1 MPFAELDTGVR
12 LHYRDLGEGKPLV
25 FFPIME
31 AWNYQV
37 LDLADRNRCVLVDLR
52 GSGDSDKPF
61 SDYTLE
67 EYCADLH
74 ALVAH
79 LDLSDATLVGWSM
92 GGAVALQY
100 VLDFNEDERV
110 SRLVMVG
117 AAAPRFKQ
125 TDTEPWGMD
134 EATAAEALE
143 GARRSYPETVAGL
156 RDIAFHRDDLEVTA
170 EWLKDEALKMPAYT
184 VYKLF
189 QTLFELDL
197 RDRLD
202 EVDVPTLILHGRHE
216 QTADPRWA
224 EYMADRID
232 GAELVMLEESAHYP
246 MVEEPDKV
254 STEIADFVQ

>member
-1 MPFAELDTGVR
+1 MPFAELETGVR

-25 FFPIME
+25 FFPIMN

-37 LDLADRNRCVLVDLR
+37 LDLADRHRCVLVDLR
-52 GSGDSDKPF
+52 GTGESDKPF

-67 EYCADLH
+67 EYCADLE
-74 ALVAH
+74 ALIGV
-79 LDLSDATLVGWSM
+79 LDLSDVTLVGWSM

-100 VLDFNEDERV
+100 VLDFNDENRV

-117 AAAPRFKQ
+117 AAAPRFKR

-134 EATAAEALE
+134 EETATEALE
-143 GARRSYPETVAGL
+143 GARRSYPETLAGL
-156 RDIAFHRDDLEVTA
+156 RDIAFHRTDLEATA
-170 EWLKDEALKMPAYT
+170 EWLKDEALEMPAYT
-184 VYKLF
+184 VYRLF
-189 QTLFELDL
+189 KTLFDLDL

-202 EVDVPTLILHGRHE
+202 EVDVPTLVLHGRHE

-232 GAELVMLEESAHYP
+232 GAELVWFEDSAHYP
-246 MVEEPDKV
+246 MVEEPDKL
-254 STEIADFVQ
+254 SAEIADFLQ